1 LAVQSF
7 PKDKNQQVEH
17 LNVPYARVIVP
28 NLIGLN
34 NIVAQIELDGQGLR
48 ADEKYFVDT
57 SGTGGVVIAQA
68 VPAGKRIR
76 FKTKIEY
83 TVRTLSAVTTPYV
96 VGQTKNSAIA
106 TITSS
111 LLTYNLV
118 TASTPDSTKQD
129 IVIGQSP
136 EPPIQLAPGATVTIV
151 VGNYVPATEG
161 ILPDVTSKTE
171 SEAILALNVAGF
183 TTISVT
189 NSVGSTPS
197 YQTLNGKIIAQ
208 TPVGGVLQSF
218 TTTVSLTKAVYQP
231 TPPPPPPPPPPPIIA
246 TPPPPIIATPPPPII
261 ATPPPPI
268 IAVPPII
275 ATPPP
280 IIAVPPIIATP
291 PPIIATPP
299 PIIATP
305 PPIIATP
312 PPIIATPPPIIAT
325 PPPSCTPGAVC
336 GESIVPCGSSGCT
349 CCPEGCTRLRRYT
362 STCACVNSGGL
373 LC

>member
-34 NIVAQIELDGQGLR
+34 SVVAQQELDGQGLR

-83 TVRTLSAVTTPYV
+83 TVRTLSAVTAPYV

-111 LLTYNLV
+111 LLTYTIV
-118 TASTPDSTKQD
+118 TASTPDSSKQD
-129 IVIGQSP
+129 IVIAQSP
-136 EPPIQLAPGATVTIV
+136 EPPTQLAPGATITLV
-151 VGNYVPATEG
+151 VGNYVPATSG

-183 TTISVT
+183 TTYTVT
-189 NSVGSTPS
+189 NSVGSSAS

-208 TPVGGVLQSF
+208 VPVGGSLQSF
-218 TTTVSLTKAVYQP
+218 TINVGLTKAVYQAS
-231 TPPPPPPPPPPPIIA
+231 PPPPIIAAPPPIIAAPPPIIA
-246 TPPPPIIATPPPPII
+246 TPPIIAAP
-261 ATPPPPI
+261 
-268 IAVPPII
+268 
-275 ATPPP
+275 
-280 IIAVPPIIATP
+280 PPIIATP

-325 PPPSCTPGAVC
+325 PPPGCTPGAVC
-336 GESIVPCGSSGCT
+336 GETIVPCGSSGCT
-349 CCPEGCTRLRRYT
+349 CCPEGCTRLRRYS
-362 STCACVNSGGL
+362 STCACNASGGL

>member
-1 LAVQSF
+1 MAVQSF

-28 NLIGLN
+28 NLVGLN
-34 NIVAQIELDGQGLR
+34 NIVAQQELDGQGLR
-48 ADEKYFVDT
+48 AEEKYFVDT

-111 LLTYNLV
+111 LLTYNIV
-118 TASTPDSTKQD
+118 TASTPNADKQD
-129 IVIGQSP
+129 VVIGQSP
-136 EPPIQLAPGATVTIV
+136 EPPIQLAPGATVTLV
-151 VGNYVPATEG
+151 VGNYVPATSG

-183 TTISVT
+183 TTYTVT

-208 TPVGGVLQSF
+208 TPTGGALQDF
-218 TTTVSLTKAVYQP
+218 TTNISLTKAVYQVVTP
-231 TPPPPPPPPPPPIIA
+231 TV
-246 TPPPPIIATPPPPII
+246 TPTAPTAPVGVVPAAPTVTPTAPTVVPTAPT
-261 ATPPPPI
+261 APRAPTVVPTAPVGVVPTAPTVTPTAPT
-268 IAVPPII
+268 V
-275 ATPPP
+275 TPTAPT
-280 IIAVPPIIATP
+280 VTP
-291 PPIIATPP
+291 TAPTVTPTAP
-299 PIIATP
+299 TGGGG
-305 PPIIATP
+305 
-312 PPIIATPPPIIAT
+312 
-325 PPPSCTPGAVC
+325 CTPGAVC

-349 CCPEGCTRLRRYT
+349 CCPDGCTRLRRYT

>member
-7 PKDKNQQVEH
+7 PKDRNQQVEH

-28 NLIGLN
+28 NLVGLN
-34 NIVAQIELDGQGLR
+34 NVVAQQELDGQGLR
-48 ADEKYFVDT
+48 SDERYFVDT
-57 SGTGGVVIAQA
+57 SGTGGVVISQA

-111 LLTYNLV
+111 LLTYNIV
-118 TASTPDSTKQD
+118 TASTPNQNNQD
-129 IVIGQSP
+129 VVIGQSP
-136 EPPIQLAPGATVTIV
+136 EPPVQLAPGATVTIV
-151 VGNYVPATEG
+151 VGNYVPATAG

-183 TTISVT
+183 TTYTVT

-208 TPVGGVLQSF
+208 TPTGGALQDF
-218 TTTVSLTKAVYQP
+218 TTNISLTKAVYQVVTP
-231 TPPPPPPPPPPPIIA
+231 TVTPTAPTVTPTAPTAPVGVVPAAPTVTPTAPTVVPTAPTAPRAPTVTPTAPIGVVPTA
-246 TPPPPIIATPPPPII
+246 PTVTPTAPTVTPTAPTV
-261 ATPPPPI
+261 TPTAPT
-268 IAVPPII
+268 V
-275 ATPPP
+275 TPT
-280 IIAVPPIIATP
+280 A
-291 PPIIATPP
+291 
-299 PIIATP
+299 
-305 PPIIATP
+305 
-312 PPIIATPPPIIAT
+312 
-325 PPPSCTPGAVC
+325 PSGGGGCTPGAVC
-336 GESIVPCGSSGCT
+336 GEIIVPCGSSGCT

-362 STCACVNSGGL
+362 ATCACTNSGGL